1 MRLTGPAT
9 DRKAL
14 EDVVVGG
21 AGAAA
26 ICGFAELAAGARG
39 SELWTN
45 IVVSCMAWENSL
57 N

>member
-9 DRKAL
+9 DGEAL

-26 ICGFAELAAGARG
+26 VCVFAELAAGAGG
-39 SELWTN
+39 SELWTS
-45 IVVSCMAWENSL
+45 IVVSCVL
-57 N
+57 G

>member
-9 DRKAL
+9 DGEAL

-26 ICGFAELAAGARG
+26 VRGFAELAARAGG

-45 IVVSCMAWENSL
+45 MWLAV
-57 N
+57 